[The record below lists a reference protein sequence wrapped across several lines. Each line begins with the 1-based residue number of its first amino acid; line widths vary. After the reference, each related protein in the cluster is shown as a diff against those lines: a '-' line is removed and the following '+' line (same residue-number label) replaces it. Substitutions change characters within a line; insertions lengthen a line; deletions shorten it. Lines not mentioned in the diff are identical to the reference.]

1 MPTIQAIICFNG
13 GSAGDFLAGTCSEQL
28 LGLSTYVITNTG
40 MAETSSKFK
49 HTTKADYYNKNTSVN
64 LSNTLPVENTHFYL
78 DYYPQIS
85 RKLFYIDYPDAIS
98 RDIVN
103 IFMFKRF
110 ANDPALMADFM
121 KPLYPE
127 PMQSKLNAINVVDA
141 CKINWIK
148 NIKSW
153 RNNTLLEPL
162 YLQDLFDRLTF
173 YNMVE
178 TVCQCKI
185 KDYGTLSAGYDSW
198 ISKNDRLRQL
208 FI

>member
-13 GSAGDFLAGTCSEQL
+13 VSAGDFLAGICSEQL
-28 LGLSTYVITNTG
+28 LGVTPYKIFNNGLAELSH
-40 MAETSSKFK
+40 KFK
-49 HTTKADYYNKNTSVN
+49 KAAEVNYYSSDASVN
-64 LSNTLPVENTHFYL
+64 VSNTLPVENTHFYL

-85 RKLFYIDYPDAIS
+85 HKLFYIDYPDAIS

-110 ANDPALMADFM
+110 ANDPALMADCM

-127 PMQSKLNAINVVDA
+127 PMQSKLNATNVVDA

-162 YLQDLFDRLTF
+162 YLQDLFDRSTF

-198 ISKNDRLRQL
+198 ISKNDQLRQL
-208 FI
+208 FL